1 MIMPSFPIISLSA
14 SANSVFESLSAF
26 SVVTRHDDLED
37 LQPNIDFEYSVVKE
51 NDRIEVGFTA
61 ERIAYIIYHSHWIQ
75 QCGAQQTEMVAW
87 FLNHYGSE
95 QEYNAPIETRY
106 ALYFENLQKMFSITF
121 EFGHGNIKIGN
132 FSGQF

>member
-1 MIMPSFPIISLSA
+1 MITPSFPIISLNA

-61 ERIAYIIYHSHWIQ
+61 ERIAYVIYHSHWIQ
-75 QCGAQQTEMVAW
+75 QGGAQQTEMVAW

-95 QEYNAPIETRY
+95 QECY
-106 ALYFENLQKMFSITF
+106 ALYFENVQKMFSITF
-121 EFGHGNIKIGN
+121 EFGNGNIKIGN